1 MASHSTPN
9 SSLLLKNDKMCTD
22 DTNAQGNDLNNFIS
36 TLCAILICFYLS
48 ILVLFSPSVFANV
61 ESANVERAND
71 ENHISVQ
78 VLASSGIPLESMI
91 VEVESVGMNT
101 KSTTNEKQL
110 AIMDQID
117 QQFFPHVLVVE
128 KGQGVSFP
136 NSDDIKHHVY
146 SFSPTKTFEQ
156 QLYKGRDAQP
166 IIFEQSGIV
175 ELGCNIHDWMQG
187 FIYVAQGK
195 QYGITNDTGIASIAI
210 NGDIEQIH
218 VWHPLMQEENMR
230 ISVKPSNLTF
240 KNGVYQI
247 SLTKPMIESLSDYER
262 LNIDVY

>member
-1 MASHSTPN
+1 MNKLKIASHGTPE
-9 SSLLLKNDKMCTD
+9 SLLMLKNNTICTE
-22 DTNAQGNDLNNFIS
+22 DTNTQGNDLNRFIS
-36 TLCAILICFYLS
+36 TLSAILICFYLS
-48 ILVLFSPSVFANV
+48 LLVLFSPSVLANI
-61 ESANVERAND
+61 ESANKETQMN
-71 ENHISVQ
+71 VQ
-78 VLASSGIPLESMI
+78 VLAPNGTPLASMI
-91 VEVESVGMNT
+91 VEVESAEMDK
-101 KSTTNEKQL
+101 KSTNEKPL

-117 QQFFPHVLVVE
+117 QQFFPHILVVE
-128 KGQGVSFP
+128 KGQAVSFP

-195 QYGITNDTGIASIAI
+195 QYGMTNDSGIASIAI
-210 NGDIEQIH
+210 YHDVERIH

-230 ISVKPSNLTF
+230 LSVEVSKLTF
-240 KNGVYQI
+240 KNDLYQVR
-247 SLTKPMIESLSDYER
+247 LTKPMIESLSDYER